1 VSSLGLSGL
10 ASGVDT
16 ASIVS
21 QLMALER
28 QKTSK
33 LTSKQSR
40 TTAEQTALKGIQTKL
55 AALKTA
61 TEALKKDSGAWAL
74 TQTVESSDPA
84 RVAVAKISGA
94 GAGGHSIQVDR
105 LAASA
110 QRGFTVDLAA
120 LKAGTTIT
128 VGARTFTFAAN
139 PDAKLEDI
147 VAKVNAD
154 ADAPVYA
161 ALVKKGTEDRLIF
174 SARTTGESSRFTAS
188 SPALTEDTSYES
200 LPDALNAQYRL
211 DGGAVTPS
219 ETNVLENAIPGL
231 RLTLKGV
238 TAAAASV
245 VTGAPDVDRSAAK
258 TKVKAIVDAYN
269 ALVDTTRTAVNEKS
283 VINPSSTFDANK
295 GTLFGDT
302 GLNAMLSNLR
312 NDLRAPLDGIGDL
325 GSLGDVDDL
334 GDLGIGVPKSTGGAS
349 SAEARAG
356 RFTIDDAK
364 LTAALDKDWTKV
376 RSFMDAFATKIGEV
390 VDKQTG
396 KTESLLDQR
405 VVGTT
410 KRSKTLADQLV
421 ALNARLDDREKRL
434 KAQFAAMEA
443 ALQSAQTQGNWLT
456 GQINAL
462 G

>member
-16 ASIVS
+16 SSIVS

-28 QKTSK
+28 RSTTT
-33 LTSKQSR
+33 LTNKQTR
-40 TTAEQTALKGIQTKL
+40 ATAEQTALKGIQTRL
-55 AALKTA
+55 ATLKSA
-61 TEALKKDSGAWAL
+61 AQALKKDSDTWAL

-84 RVAVAKISGA
+84 RVAVTRISGA

-105 LAASA
+105 LASSA
-110 QRGFTVDLAA
+110 QRGYTVDLAA
-120 LKAGTTIT
+120 LKGGTTIT
-128 VGARTFTFAAN
+128 VGAKTFTFEPN
-139 PDAKLEDI
+139 PDAKLEDV
-147 VAKVNAD
+147 VAKINAD

-161 ALVKKGTEDRLIF
+161 ALVKKGAADRLVL

-188 SPALTEDTSYES
+188 SAALTEDTTYAS
-200 LPDALNAQYRL
+200 PVAALNAQYKL
-211 DGGAVTPS
+211 DAGAVAES

-238 TAAAASV
+238 TSAPASV
-245 VTGAPDVDRSAAK
+245 VTGAPDLDRSAAR

-269 ALVDTTRTAVNEKS
+269 ALVDTTRTAVTEKPVVNASTTNEL
-283 VINPSSTFDANK
+283 TK

-302 GLNAMLSNLR
+302 GLNAMLSKLR
-312 NDLRAPLDGIGDL
+312 NDLREPLAGL
-325 GSLGDVDDL
+325 VDVDDL
-334 GDLGIGVPKSTGGAS
+334 GDLGIGVPKTTGGVS
-349 SAEARAG
+349 SADAKAG

-376 RSFMDAFATKIGEV
+376 RSFMDAFATKVGDL
-390 VDKQTG
+390 VDKQSG
-396 KTESLLDQR
+396 KTDSLLDQR
-405 VVGTT
+405 VAGAT
-410 KRSKTLADQLV
+410 KRNQALADQLV

-434 KAQFAAMEA
+434 KAQFAAMES
-443 ALQSAQTQGNWLT
+443 ALQTAQSQGNWLT

-462 G
+462 SR